1 MTTWRDEYN
10 GIPGKDYAAH
20 NAARILLMDV
30 LTGLSQKAGLKR
42 EFHPARYES
51 DGPGRLRTLA
61 LVNAHL
67 PDEYACEVLNE
78 LPPDVLSGAAHSIAR
93 HYGVEPT
100 KAPLDA
106 AGEAVAAPRAAKA
119 APTHTPLAWG
129 PLGQ

>member
-1 MTTWRDEYN
+1 MDWRDGYM

-42 EFHPARYES
+42 EFHPARYRS
-51 DGPGRLRTLA
+51 DGPGRLRTLD

-78 LPPDVLSGAAHSIAR
+78 LPPDVLSGAALSIAR

-100 KAPLDA
+100 KAVPESESA
-106 AGEAVAAPRAAKA
+106 AYKH
-119 APTHTPLAWG
+119 TTTPLAWG
-129 PLGQ
+129 SLGR

>member
-30 LTGLSQKAGLKR
+30 LTGLSQKAGFKR

-51 DGPGRLRTLA
+51 DGPGRVRTLA

-78 LPPDVLSGAAHSIAR
+78 LPPDVLSGAAQSISR

-100 KAPLDA
+100 KGSADPAPK
-106 AGEAVAAPRAAKA
+106 AVAASDVANGSTK
-119 APTHTPLAWG
+119 HTPLSW
-129 PLGQ
+129 